1 MLYIILLPLIVVG
14 LLLLP
19 IIVAVKK
26 RKSGKSVRNAF
37 IGNICS
43 FFGVMIICAALPIGL
58 SAYADEAAEPATAVV
73 AENTE
78 AAAEATTS
86 DGGNG
91 MLYLAAALAVGLGSI
106 GGGIAV
112 AAAAPAAIGAV
123 SEEPKSFSKALI
135 FVALGEGCA
144 LYGFVVALLML
155 FI

>member
-1 MLYIILLPLIVVG
+1 MLYI
-14 LLLLP
+14 LLLP
-19 IIVAVKK
+19 AVVLALLILPMAVAFKK
-26 RKSGKSVRNAF
+26 RKNGKSVRNAF

-43 FFGVMIICAALPIGL
+43 FFAVMIMCAALPIGI
-58 SAYADEAAEPATAVV
+58 SAYADEAAPASAS
-73 AENTE
+73 
-78 AAAEATTS
+78 AEAEETEDS
-86 DGGNG
+86 GNGNG
-91 MLYLAAALAVGLGSI
+91 MLYLASALAVGLGSI

-123 SEEPKSFSKALI
+123 SEDPKSFSKALI